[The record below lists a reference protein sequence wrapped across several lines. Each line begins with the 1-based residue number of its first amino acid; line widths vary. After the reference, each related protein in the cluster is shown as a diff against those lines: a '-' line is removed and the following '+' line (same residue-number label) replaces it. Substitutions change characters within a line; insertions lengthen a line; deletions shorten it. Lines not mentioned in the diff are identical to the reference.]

1 MTDHPWADR
10 LSEYLD
16 GDLAVDEAALLERH
30 LAVCAECRR
39 ALGELER
46 VRDRLRADS
55 IVPADQPSQ
64 AELAAVQGRIA
75 GEGVPLRA
83 RRAARGRWLVG
94 GVVGMAMAAGVAAIV
109 LMAGEGN
116 RAPGILPP
124 VRVAAASS
132 PYDEASRELE
142 AELRRNRAQL
152 GPESAEA
159 LARTLA
165 GIDRAIAEAQR
176 ARAADPGNDFVAR
189 HLDRLRGERISTL
202 RDALAA
208 VRS

>member
-1 MTDHPWADR
+1 
-10 LSEYLD
+10 
-16 GDLAVDEAALLERH
+16 DEAALLERH

-46 VRDRLRADS
+46 VRAWLRADPVAS
-55 IVPADQPSQ
+55 ADQPSH
-64 AELAAVQGRIA
+64 AELDSIRGRIA
-75 GEGVPLRA
+75 GDVVPLRP
-83 RRAARGRWLVG
+83 RRAAGRRWLVG
-94 GVVGMAMAAGVAAIV
+94 GALGAAAVAATMAAVMLARGGTDA
-109 LMAGEGN
+109 
-116 RAPGILPP
+116 APGMLPP
-124 VRVAAASS
+124 VRVAAVSS

-152 GPESAEA
+152 GQESAEA

>member
-1 MTDHPWADR
+1 MSDHPWSDR

-16 GDLAVDEAALLERH
+16 GDLAADEAALMERH
-30 LAVCAECRR
+30 LAACAECRR
-39 ALGELER
+39 ALRELER
-46 VRDRLRADS
+46 LRAWLRADP
-55 IVPADQPSQ
+55 VAPADQPSH
-64 AELAAVQGRIA
+64 AELAAIRGRIA
-75 GEGVPLRA
+75 GDVVPLRP
-83 RRAARGRWLVG
+83 RRARDPWLA
-94 GVVGMAMAAGVAAIV
+94 GVLGAAAMAAAVAAV
-109 LMAGEGN
+109 MLARGGSG
-116 RAPGILPP
+116 APDTLPP
-124 VRVAAASS
+124 VRVAAAAS

-152 GPESAEA
+152 GPESAQA

-202 RDALAA
+202 RDAVAA